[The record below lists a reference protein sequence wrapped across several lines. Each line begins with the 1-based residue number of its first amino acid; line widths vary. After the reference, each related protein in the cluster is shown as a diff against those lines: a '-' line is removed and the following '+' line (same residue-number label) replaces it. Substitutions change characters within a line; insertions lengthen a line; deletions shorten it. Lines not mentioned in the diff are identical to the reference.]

1 MSGQVIISLTKTW
14 VENAGAHHASRDFF
28 MHLFISAETREERE
42 REKCYWKCES
52 SERNAPT
59 NDYTQ
64 KKNRNGSG
72 GRGSKRRGV
81 GGVLLAGV
89 FTDCPFWADPFSLFI
104 PLLFV
109 AQE

>member
-1 MSGQVIISLTKTW
+1 MKTTIYQHTKCLLVEMSGQVIISLTKTW

-28 MHLFISAETREERE
+28 CIYLFQPRQER

-64 KKNRNGSG
+64 KKIETVQGEEEVKG
-72 GRGSKRRGV
+72 
-81 GGVLLAGV
+81 AG
-89 FTDCPFWADPFSLFI
+89 
-104 PLLFV
+104 
-109 AQE
+109 